1 MAWLP
6 RRAVVVPI
14 DFSDDS
20 LATLATAK
28 EMVDDL
34 AHIHVIHVLPIWE
47 PNEPGVVWEMVD
59 EQSRLDHAAEALKK
73 KMDEQGMA
81 GVQIAVRF
89 GDPGHEIAGYAEEIK
104 AELIVA
110 SSHGRS
116 GLTRLLIGSTAER
129 VARLAHCPVLILKKL
144 KKKAD

>member
-20 LATLATAK
+20 LAALEIARDL
-28 EMVDDL
+28 VDDL
-34 AHIHVIHVLPIWE
+34 AHLHVLHVLPIWE
-47 PNEPGVVWEMVD
+47 PNEPGVIWDTVD
-59 EQSRLDHAAEALKK
+59 EPSRAQHATEALRRKI
-73 KMDEQGMA
+73 DELGLA
-81 GVQIAVRF
+81 GAQIVVHF
-89 GDPGHEIAGYAEEIK
+89 GDPGHEIADYSQEIQ
-104 AELIVA
+104 AELIVV

-129 VARLAHCPVLILKKL
+129 VARLAHCPVLVLKR
-144 KKKAD
+144 

>member
-20 LATLATAK
+20 LATLPVAK
-28 EMVDDL
+28 DMVDEL
-34 AHIHVIHVLPIWE
+34 SHLHVLHVLPIWE
-47 PNEPGVVWEMVD
+47 PNEPGVIWELVD
-59 EQSRLDHAAEALKK
+59 DQSRVEHATDALTKK
-73 KMDEQGMA
+73 IAEQGLTGA
-81 GVQIAVRF
+81 QVIVRF
-89 GDPGHEIAGYAEEIK
+89 GDPGHEIADYAQEIK
-104 AELIVA
+104 AELIVV

-129 VARLAHCPVLILKKL
+129 IARLAHCPVLMLKK
-144 KKKAD
+144 

>member
-20 LATLATAK
+20 LASLQVAK
-28 EMVDDL
+28 ELVADL
-34 AHIHVIHVLPIWE
+34 AHLHVLHVLPIWE

-59 EQSRLDHAAEALKK
+59 EQSRAEHATDALKK
-73 KMDEQGMA
+73 KIAEQGLA
-81 GVQIAVRF
+81 DTQAIVRF
-89 GDPGHEIAGYAEEIK
+89 GDPGHEIADYAREIE
-104 AELIVA
+104 AGLIVV

-129 VARLAHCPVLILKKL
+129 VARLAHCPVLMLKQ
-144 KKKAD
+144 